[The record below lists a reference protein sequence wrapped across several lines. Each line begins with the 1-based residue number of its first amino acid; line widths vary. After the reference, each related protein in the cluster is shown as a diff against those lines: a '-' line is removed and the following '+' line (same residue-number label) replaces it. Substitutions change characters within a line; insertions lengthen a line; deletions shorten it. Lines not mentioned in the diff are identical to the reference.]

1 MMNKPLSILLKTLP
15 NAIHTELL
23 SRVFNHAL
31 KGQWFSEQL
40 DDINGKRIAI
50 TINDTATELLFMVED
65 RQFKR
70 ANPKQFSQPWHVKI
84 SGNLEEFWK
93 LATRA
98 EDPDT
103 LFFNRTLSLEGE
115 TETGLFIKNLLD
127 SADFEPETHLKAV
140 LGEKRGGR
148 IFKLLQK
155 TGIDQRLRA
164 RIGLP
169 GF

>member
-1 MMNKPLSILLKTLP
+1 MNKPLNLLLKTLP
-15 NAIHTELL
+15 DAVHSELL
-23 SRVFNHAL
+23 SRLFNHAL
-31 KGQWFSEQL
+31 KGQWISEQL

-50 TINDTATELLFMVED
+50 TINDTATELLFMIED

-70 ANPKQFSQPWHVKI
+70 ANPKHFSKPWHVKI

-115 TETGLFIKNLLD
+115 TETGLYIKNLLD
-127 SADFEPETHLKAV
+127 SADFEPETHLQTV
-140 LGEKRGGR
+140 LGEKRGSR
-148 IFKLLQK
+148 IFKLLQR
-155 TGIDQRLRA
+155 TGLDKRLRT

-169 GF
+169 SY